1 MNLLGESDQLMQSI
15 FGPDG
20 LIAKAHPEYE
30 HRPGQIEMAEAV
42 LRAFEQKR
50 HLIVEAGTGTGKTL
64 AYLVPAIA
72 AACGSGARV
81 VISTGTKN
89 LQEQL
94 MDKDIPFLQD
104 VLPAKFRAAL
114 MKGRNNYAC
123 LHRIKRA
130 ETSPIL
136 EGLEQ
141 IDQFDEV
148 FRWVAQTETGDRAE
162 LSNLP
167 ENLPFWRHIDARSD
181 TCLGQ
186 KCPDYDPCFI
196 TRMRQRAIDADVI
209 VVNHHLFFADLA
221 LRNGAYGAVLPDY
234 AAVILDEAHQIEDV
248 ASEYFGAQI
257 SNYQIDDLLRDV
269 SYLKIDVETQKELS
283 RVSARISRF
292 ADLFWVSFPEGRGL
306 DGRFALAKRSSNTNV
321 REDVE
326 YDEEQAGIPAYRPQ
340 DASGPQSDAYRALDN
355 VLHRLETTLDIQKD
369 EPADVESL
377 LRRTR
382 QMRFD
387 LNFIIRA
394 DDKQF
399 VYWLERRGRGT
410 FLRASPI
417 DVSGL
422 LQDKLFEKVPTVV
435 LTSATLSSAGNFRFI
450 RERLGLDEGEEMIA
464 ESIFDFENQAV
475 LYLPAKMP
483 DPRSAQWGAAAAAEV
498 IKIVN
503 ATDGRA
509 FVLSTSFAGMN
520 ELYERVASQI
530 DYPCFLQGTASK
542 SALLNKFR
550 ATPNAVLFATSSF
563 WQGVDVRG
571 EQLSCVI
578 IDKLPF
584 AVPSDPIV
592 AARQRAIDD
601 QGGSSFNEYSV
612 PQAVISLKQ
621 GLGRLIRSTTD
632 RGVLAV
638 LDPRLR
644 TKMYGKTFL
653 KSLPPCR
660 VTSNIDELRK
670 VFEGEV
676 PGLKFQVSGSNTV

>member
-1 MNLLGESDQLMQSI
+1 MMQSI

-30 HRPGQIEMAEAV
+30 HRPGQIDMAEAV
-42 LRAFEQKR
+42 LRAFEQKQ

-94 MDKDIPFLQD
+94 MDKDIPFLQEI
-104 VLPAKFRAAL
+104 LPAKFRAAV

-130 ETSPIL
+130 ETTPVL
-136 EGLEQ
+136 EGLDQ

-148 FRWVAQTETGDRAE
+148 FHWVTKTETGDRAE

-186 KCPDYDPCFI
+186 KCPDYDPCFL
-196 TRMRQRAIDADVI
+196 TRMRQRAIDADII

-248 ASEYFGAQI
+248 ASEYFGMGV

-269 SYLKIDVETQKELS
+269 SYLKIEDREADREL
-283 RVSARISRF
+283 RQICARIQRF
-292 ADLFWVSFPEGRGL
+292 AEQFWISFREGRGL
-306 DGRFALAKRSSNTNV
+306 EGRFTLAKQVAQVGNLRSADDAD
-321 REDVE
+321 EDSQIDNLR
-326 YDEEQAGIPAYRPQ
+326 YKNAGAPL
-340 DASGPQSDAYRALDN
+340 DSALN
-355 VLHRLETTLDIQKD
+355 RLETTLAILKD
-369 EPADVESL
+369 APADADNI
-377 LRRTR
+377 LRRVR
-382 QMRFD
+382 QLRFD
-387 LNFIIRA
+387 LNFIVKA
-394 DDKQF
+394 EDKQF

-410 FLRASPI
+410 LLRASPI

-450 RERLGLDEGEEMIA
+450 RERLGVDQGEEMIA
-464 ESIFDFENQAV
+464 ESIFDFHEQAV
-475 LYLPAKMP
+475 LYLPPKMP
-483 DPRSAQWGAAAAAEV
+483 DPRSPEWGCAAADEV
-498 IKIVN
+498 IKIIN
-503 ATDGRA
+503 ATAGRA
-509 FVLSTSFAGMN
+509 FVLSTSNAGMN
-520 ELYERVASQI
+520 EMFERVASQI
-530 DYPCFLQGTASK
+530 DYPCFVQGSASK
-542 SALLNKFR
+542 GELLKKFR
-550 ATPNAVLFATSSF
+550 STPNAVLFATSSF

-584 AVPSDPIV
+584 AVPSDPII
-592 AARQRAIDD
+592 AARQRHIEE
-601 QGGSSFNEYSV
+601 QGGSSFYEYSV
-612 PQAVISLKQ
+612 PQAIISLKQ

-644 TKMYGKTFL
+644 TKMYGKTFVQ
-653 KSLPPCR
+653 SLPPCR
-660 VTSNIDELRK
+660 ITSDVEDLHR
-670 VFEGEV
+670 FFLAE
-676 PGLKFQVSGSNTV
+676 SAATAST

>member
-1 MNLLGESDQLMQSI
+1 MQQI

-20 LIAKAHPEYE
+20 LISKAHPEYE

-42 LRAFEQKR
+42 LRAFEQKH

-94 MDKDIPFLQD
+94 IDKDIPFLHD
-104 VLPAKFRAAL
+104 VLPKPFRAAV

-123 LHRIKRA
+123 LHRIKGA
-130 ETSPIL
+130 ESMPVL
-136 EGLEQ
+136 AGLEE

-148 FRWVAQTETGDRAE
+148 ARWVRETETGDRAE
-162 LSNLP
+162 LSTLP

-186 KCPDYDPCFI
+186 KCPDFEPCFL
-196 TRMRQRAIDADVI
+196 TRMRQHALDADIV

-248 ASEYFGAQI
+248 ASEYFGAQV
-257 SNYQIDDLLRDV
+257 STYQIDDLLRDAGM
-269 SYLKIDVETQKELS
+269 LKLEDGAADRETGKIC
-283 RVSARISRF
+283 ARIQRF
-292 ADLFWVSFPEGRGL
+292 ADMFWIAFREGRGL
-306 DGRFALAKRSSNTNV
+306 EGRFALAPVAQVVNLRDADEA
-321 REDVE
+321 EDAQVNNL
-326 YDEEQAGIPAYRPQ
+326 RHN
-340 DASGPQSDAYRALDN
+340 DAYNALDN
-355 VLHRLETTLDIQKD
+355 ALNRLETTLDVLKD
-369 EPADVESL
+369 PSADAESIV
-377 LRRTR
+377 RRTR
-382 QMRFD
+382 QLRFD
-387 LNFIIRA
+387 LNFIIKGE
-394 DDKQF
+394 DKKF
-399 VYWLERRGRGT
+399 VYWLERRGRGV

-422 LQDKLFEKVPTVV
+422 LQDKLFEKVPTVI
-435 LTSATLSSAGNFRFI
+435 LTSATLSSAGNFNFI
-450 RERLGLDEGEEMIA
+450 RERLGLDQAEELIA

-475 LYLPAKMP
+475 LYLPRQMP
-483 DPRSAQWGAAAAAEV
+483 DPRSPQWARAAADEV
-498 IKIVN
+498 IKIVK
-503 ATDGRA
+503 ATEGRA
-509 FVLSTSFAGMN
+509 FVLSTSLAGMN
-520 ELYERVASQI
+520 ELYDRVAPQL
-530 DYPCFLQGTASK
+530 DFPCFVQGSASK
-542 SALLNKFR
+542 GALLKTFR
-550 ATPNAVLFATSSF
+550 TTPNAVLFATSSF

-592 AARQRAIDD
+592 AARQRHIEE
-601 QGGSSFNEYSV
+601 QGGSSFYEYSV
-612 PQAVISLKQ
+612 PQAIISLKQ

-644 TKMYGKTFL
+644 TKMYGQTFL
-653 KSLPPCR
+653 QSLPPCR
-660 VTSNIDELRK
+660 ITSNIDDLPR
-670 VFEGEV
+670 VFEFAV
-676 PGLKFQVSGSNTV
+676 SVQSPGA